1 MKLIKPLAIAATI
14 LIISNIVLFAFGLIG
29 QFLFWVVIIAMAILA
44 YFGIP
49 YFFWPFSGAIT
60 AGIMWT
66 IIEILNSMDK
76 EQNINV
82 FIDNGKEE
90 E

>member
-14 LIISNIVLFAFGLIG
+14 IIILNIVLFAFGLIG

-49 YFFWPFSGAIT
+49 Y
-60 AGIMWT
+60 
-66 IIEILNSMDK
+66 LK
-76 EQNINV
+76 ELE
-82 FIDNGKEE
+82 K
-90 E
+90 